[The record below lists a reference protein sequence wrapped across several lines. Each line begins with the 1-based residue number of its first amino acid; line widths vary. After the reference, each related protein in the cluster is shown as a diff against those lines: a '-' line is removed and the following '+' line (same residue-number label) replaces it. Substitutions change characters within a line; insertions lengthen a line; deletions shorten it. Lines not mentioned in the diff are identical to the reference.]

1 MIGAFGDR
9 RGCKRILV
17 LITLAF
23 ILLSVVLE
31 RIEERRDSKE
41 QQTKG
46 GGSVGDNTSGK
57 HRDGTNVTNITIGEI
72 GELDPGKCRQIID
85 QQSMDMADATAK
97 MDKMAAEIR
106 RLERQVAALQS
117 KVQEGTEKGEKPGR
131 RR

>member
-31 RIEERRDSKE
+31 RIEERRDAKE
-41 QQTKG
+41 QAMG
-46 GGSVGDNTSGK
+46 GGSAGDNTGDK
-57 HRDGTNVTNITIGEI
+57 HKTSDPNITIGEI

-85 QQSMDMADATAK
+85 QQAMEVADATAK

-106 RLERQVAALQS
+106 RLERQVAVLQS
-117 KVQEGTEKGEKPGR
+117 KVQEDDEKGGKRDR
-131 RR
+131 RSR